1 VAKNN
6 YKDIEASSP
15 LLIKIVKLKKRLDF
29 FIIYSRTLEKKVE
42 MLESQITELKKD
54 LECS

>member
-1 VAKNN
+1 MAKNN

-54 LECS
+54 